1 MEKPYE
7 QIRRMVK
14 LFEYNRLKL
23 RFRNEDERARFIDG
37 WAERFCETDDSEWNI
52 AVTIMTARRREP
64 NFYNMEKAL
73 REAQGIRM
81 ERRLQEDQR
90 AQDEWREKQG
100 SKEQRREEDQE
111 GNSNGE
117 VRTGLRTGVR
127 TGLST
132 ADQTSSSAAT
142 ANTQKRALQLQG
154 SYNLKTP
161 PKTPEEIAQEALL
174 RYERKG
180 RKYKS
185 RD

>member
-37 WAERFCETDDSEWNI
+37 WAERFCETDDAEWNI

-90 AQDEWREKQG
+90 TQDEWREKQ
-100 SKEQRREEDQE
+100 SREEQRWEEGREE
-111 GNSNGE
+111 NSTGE
-117 VRTGLRTGVR
+117 VKTGLRTVVEIN
-127 TGLST
+127 
-132 ADQTSSSAAT
+132 SSAAT
-142 ANTQKRALQLQG
+142 ANIQKRALQLQG

-174 RYERKG
+174 QYERKG
-180 RKYKS
+180 KR
-185 RD
+185 

>member
-37 WAERFCETDDSEWNI
+37 WAERFCETDDAEWNI

-64 NFYNMEKAL
+64 NFYNMEKA
-73 REAQGIRM
+73 QGIRR
-81 ERRLQEDQR
+81 ERRLQ
-90 AQDEWREKQG
+90 DEWRAKDEGSLQQDQRVNNNAAEQG
-100 SKEQRREEDQE
+100 REGKENNRANAQISTAREI
-111 GNSNGE
+111 NSNA
-117 VRTGLRTGVR
+117 T
-127 TGLST
+127 
-132 ADQTSSSAAT
+132 T

-154 SYNLKTP
+154 SYNLKAT

-174 RYERKG
+174 RYERRG
-180 RKYKS
+180 R
-185 RD
+185 

>member
-23 RFRNEDERARFIDG
+23 QFRNEDERARFIDG

-90 AQDEWREKQG
+90 AQDEWREKDEGGLQQDQRVNNNAAEQG
-100 SKEQRREEDQE
+100 REENE
-111 GNSNGE
+111 NNGANAPI
-117 VRTGLRTGVR
+117 
-127 TGLST
+127 ST
-132 ADQTSSSAAT
+132 AAETSGGAAT

-174 RYERKG
+174 RYERKVILK
-180 RKYKS
+180 R
-185 RD
+185 RDF

>member
-23 RFRNEDERARFIDG
+23 QFRNEDERAKFIDG

-81 ERRLQEDQR
+81 ERRLQEGQR
-90 AQDEWREKQG
+90 EQDEWREKQG
-100 SKEQRREEDQE
+100 REEQRQEEDRE

-117 VRTGLRTGVR
+117 VRTGLRTAV
-127 TGLST
+127 
-132 ADQTSSSAAT
+132 QTNSRAAT

-174 RYERKG
+174 RYEMKG
-180 RKYKS
+180 RVM
-185 RD
+185 